1 MTPLST
7 QAARDLGLPPLLV
20 LHLLEWQDWQGA
32 PVPDV
37 AELSRAFRELQGARA
52 WSQLIIKETHDQPPS
67 DTVPA
72 SGIWAIDAAGEAGPI
87 RSVFDTGA
95 LAGDHEAM
103 VLRTIGPGNARDKG
117 TVIARLMGPG
127 RMMNNCFELEPRAR
141 AWISSVRARFEG

>member
-1 MTPLST
+1 MLDEASGDLYLGELNPRITGVTPLST

-20 LHLLEWQDWQGA
+20 LQLLEWQDWQDA
-32 PVPDV
+32 PGPDV

-52 WSQLIIKETHDQPPS
+52 WSQLIIKGSQNQPPS

-72 SGIWAIDAAGEAGPI
+72 SGIWAIDAAGEAGLV

-103 VLRTIGPGNARDKG
+103 VLRTIGPE
-117 TVIARLMGPG
+117 T
-127 RMMNNCFELEPRAR
+127 RATR
-141 AWISSVRARFEG
+141 AP